1 MRAIGAGR
9 GFGAQHVRRRVR
21 RTRRGIGV
29 DRGRPRPLVTV
40 VLRAM
45 HIEATNQFFLVL
57 FGGKY
62 MNPVATA
69 GNVLMAIL
77 VMILVGFIA
86 HLYPVSLALK
96 IQPVRAMQ
104 EE

>member
-1 MRAIGAGR
+1 MRAIGAGK
-9 GFGAQHVRRRVR
+9 GFVQRMFAAEAVILAIVSASIGAGLGLLI
-21 RTRRGIGV
+21 TA
-29 DRGRPRPLVTV
+29 L
-40 VLRAM
+40 LRAL
-45 HIEATNQFFLVL
+45 HIEATNPFFLVL
-57 FGGKY
+57 FGGTY
-62 MNPVATA
+62 MNPVATT

-96 IQPVRAMQ
+96 IQPVQAMQ